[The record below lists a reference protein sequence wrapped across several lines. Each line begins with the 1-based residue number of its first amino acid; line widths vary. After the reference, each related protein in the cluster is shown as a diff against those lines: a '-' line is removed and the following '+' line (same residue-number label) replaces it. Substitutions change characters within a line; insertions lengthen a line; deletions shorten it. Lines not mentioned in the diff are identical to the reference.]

1 VSSLVLR
8 GGSVLT
14 PGGLRDADVLVVDGI
29 VEAVGTD
36 LAADTVIGCR
46 GAWVGPGFVD
56 LHTHLREPGQE
67 HKETIESG
75 CQAAAAGGYTAVLAM
90 PNTSPALDTRERAE
104 WVLARGRDVGLVE
117 VGVAGAVTRDRAGHE
132 LADLDGMLEAG
143 IRWFSDD
150 GDSVAT
156 AGLLRTALRRI
167 KNHGGV
173 VSEHAEDASLTADA
187 VMHEGEVSALLGLAG
202 MPAVAETLIIGR
214 DVQLAEET
222 GGTLHIQHIS
232 TADSVALVRAAKQRG
247 LRVTAEATPHHLAF
261 DHTELKARDPRFKM
275 KPPLRTTTDVAAIRE
290 AVRDGTVDIIATD
303 HAPHG
308 AEETVGAGLEHGAF
322 GVIGL
327 ETAAAAV
334 NSAVGLDA
342 ATLFARMSV
351 TPARLG
357 GFEEQGRLIQPGVV
371 ANLTVFDPDTEW
383 VPAAFRSRSRNSP
396 FIGRRLRGRVRATVF
411 RGSVTF
417 DGESP

>member
-1 VSSLVLR
+1 MSSLLLR

-14 PGGLRDADVLVVDGI
+14 PAGQRQADVLVVDGV
-29 VEAVGTD
+29 VEAVGAGVA
-36 LAADTVIGCR
+36 AADVIECE

-75 CQAAAAGGYTAVLAM
+75 STAAAAGGYTAVLAM
-90 PNTSPALDTRERAE
+90 PNTAPAIDTRERAE

-117 VGVAGAVTRDRAGHE
+117 VGVAGAVTRDRAGRE

-156 AGLLRTALRRI
+156 AGLLRTALMRVAD
-167 KNHGGV
+167 HGGV
-173 VSEHAEDASLTADA
+173 VSEHAEDASLTVDA
-187 VMHEGEVSALLGLAG
+187 VMHEGEVSALLGLRG
-202 MPAVAETLIIGR
+202 MPAVAETLIIAR
-214 DVQLAEET
+214 DVELAEET
-222 GGTLHIQHIS
+222 GGAVHIQHLS
-232 TADSVALVRAAKQRG
+232 TAGSVALVRAAKHRG
-247 LRVTAEATPHHLAF
+247 LRVTAEATPHHLTF

-275 KPPLRTTTDVAAIRE
+275 KPPLRSGEDVAALRA

-303 HAPHG
+303 HAPHS
-308 AEETVGAGLEHGAF
+308 AEETIGAGFEMGAF

-327 ETAAAAV
+327 ETSAAAV
-334 NSAVGLDA
+334 NSVLGFGA
-342 ATLFARMSV
+342 ATLFARMSL

-357 GFEEQGRLIQPGVV
+357 GFADQGRLIEPGIT
-371 ANLTVFDPDTEW
+371 ANLTVFDPHAEW
-383 VPAAFRSRSRNSP
+383 VPSEFRSRSQNSP
-396 FIGRRLRGRVRATVF
+396 FIGRPLRGRVRATIF

-417 DGESP
+417 RGEGP